1 MPGRSGGLFGDGGLG
16 RQLVE
21 AAAKRTLGVDIA
33 EEHTLRAKLVEAA
46 QDLRLAD
53 RLNRRLGMLALNAVG
68 RAASGQDDTTQN
80 RLAVADRVRSISR
93 VDSHMQYAVRLR
105 NAFCFGRGVTAGK
118 AADDEVQAVLDD
130 LWLSAANMAEL
141 TSAEAQWRAG
151 KDLWEVCN
159 VYTVVFADGLDGRV
173 LLAGLQ
179 HDQVVGVARDPKV
192 WRRVLYY
199 AVREYTYEYDWRT
212 HAPKPLP
219 SWTIVYYEA
228 LDGMRE
234 LDEDLKAGRAAPPAP
249 PAHLLRP
256 GRVLHVAVNRG
267 REQAFGEPELR
278 SSIKW
283 SASFNDLLAGQV
295 EKAKAAQ
302 RYLSRVTVTGAAS
315 EQQLT
320 DVAMRAV
327 GRRSPLATAF
337 DDLAPE
343 DERGLPGAPT
353 AGGQFWGNEAI
364 KAEPFSLD
372 SGSGNARQDMESAS
386 QAFAA
391 ATNFPGHYYF
401 GDPGSLAGAT
411 SVELPVLKMTDQ
423 DQALWLAVFRKL
435 CDLRIERAIAVG
447 LLSERRE
454 PTDAEIADG
463 IELGADGQVER
474 DLTYQIDMPEA
485 LRRNLPEL
493 MQLVTDTSTTFDPG
507 GESEPLQRA
516 LVGYV
521 LGNLLEFPDT
531 PALVERIFAEPA
543 QTVGGGEPAGTDEP
557 PTSAGPDGK
566 QHPPDNPMGIKQKA
580 AVVEAATAVLWGRL
594 QDPDDPLAIA
604 LRDGM
609 LAADGANGA
618 G

>member
-1 MPGRSGGLFGDGGLG
+1 MPARSGGLFGDGGLG

-33 EEHTLRAKLVEAA
+33 EEHALRAKLVEAA

-53 RLNRRLGMLALNAVG
+53 RLNHRLGMLALNAVG
-68 RAASGQDDTTQN
+68 RFAGGQDDTAEN
-80 RLAVADRVRSISR
+80 RLAVADRVRSIAR

-105 NAFCFGRGVTAGK
+105 NAFCFGRGVTEGK

-130 LWLSAANMAEL
+130 LWLSPANMAEL

-179 HDQVVGVARDPKV
+179 HDQVVNVARDPKV

-199 AVREYTYEYDWRT
+199 LVKEFVYEFDFEKRC
-212 HAPKPLP
+212 PKPNP
-219 SWTIVYYEA
+219 KQQVVYYEA

-234 LDEDLKAGRAAPPAP
+234 LEEDLKAGRQAPPAP

-256 GRVLHVAVNRG
+256 GRVLHVAANRG

-278 SSIKW
+278 TAIKW
-283 SASFNDLLAGQV
+283 AAAFSDLGAGQV

-302 RYLSRVTVTGAAS
+302 RYLSKVTVTGARS

-343 DERGLPGAPT
+343 DERDPRNAPT
-353 AGGQFWGNEAI
+353 AGGQLWGNEAVR
-364 KAEPFSLD
+364 AEPFALD
-372 SGSGNARQDMESAS
+372 AGSGNARQDMESVS
-386 QAFAA
+386 QAFASG
-391 ATNFPGHYYF
+391 TNFPGHYFF
-401 GDPGSLAGAT
+401 GDPGSLAG
-411 SVELPVLKMTDQ
+411 SMSCELPVLKLSDQ

-435 CDLRIERAIAVG
+435 CDLRIERAVAVG

-454 PTDAEIADG
+454 PTDAELAAG
-463 IELGADGQVER
+463 AELGADGLVER
-474 DLTYQIDMPEA
+474 DMTYQIDMPEA

-543 QTVGGGEPAGTDEP
+543 QTVGGGAPVSTDEP
-557 PTSAGPDGK
+557 PTSTGPDGK
-566 QHPPDNPMGIKQKA
+566 QHPPDNPMGVKQKA
-580 AVVEAATAVLWGRL
+580 AVVEAAAAVLWGRL

-604 LRDGM
+604 MRD
-609 LAADGANGA
+609 LANPNGVTA
-618 G
+618 